1 MCVREA
7 IGKAIATY
15 KTRLAER
22 NKRRLRKPRPSLC
35 HVHPAVRVSLR
46 ISLPP
51 CLLQLR
57 TMEISHHLL
66 LARLPTCW
74 WVSSLQTTHSCIIFF
89 EKTFRSSPFWR
100 SWCRTSRY
108 FRLATPTQQLEKFG
122 MRTRQPDG
130 EREREKWLSHWIE
143 ILSGNIGH
151 TVEKDRGYR
160 MGCVSFSHCPCF
172 RTLGANCFPTLLLLL
187 LFIIITFLLFYH
199 LLLTFSH
206 TQALPRARP
215 RSSVKKKHSFLEE
228 QPDAMLSIVLPRI
241 SHALLSSNIFLVE
254 ILFIQMIFKLIK

>member
-1 MCVREA
+1 MREA

-74 WVSSLQTTHSCIIFF
+74 WVSFLQTTHSCIIFF

-130 EREREKWLSHWIE
+130 ERERNDWVTGLKFYLE
-143 ILSGNIGH
+143 IL
-151 TVEKDRGYR
+151 
-160 MGCVSFSHCPCF
+160 
-172 RTLGANCFPTLLLLL
+172 ATLLKKTGGTEWVVSLFPIAHVSAPSGLTAFQLFFFFSSSLL
-187 LFIIITFLLFYH
+187 
-199 LLLTFSH
+199 
-206 TQALPRARP
+206 
-215 RSSVKKKHSFLEE
+215 
-228 QPDAMLSIVLPRI
+228 
-241 SHALLSSNIFLVE
+241 
-254 ILFIQMIFKLIK
+254 

>member
-1 MCVREA
+1 MCVCVREA

-15 KTRLAER
+15 KTSLAER

-130 EREREKWLSHWIE
+130 EREREMIE
-143 ILSGNIGH
+143 SL
-151 TVEKDRGYR
+151 D
-160 MGCVSFSHCPCF
+160 
-172 RTLGANCFPTLLLLL
+172 
-187 LFIIITFLLFYH
+187 
-199 LLLTFSH
+199 
-206 TQALPRARP
+206 
-215 RSSVKKKHSFLEE
+215 
-228 QPDAMLSIVLPRI
+228 
-241 SHALLSSNIFLVE
+241 
-254 ILFIQMIFKLIK
+254 